1 MFVEETSLWIK
12 TLPKVVVQDDRFI
25 YNFVQLHFFFDNC
38 VYSKE
43 LSDGSYIYMSL
54 YMDDMLIIA
63 NNMIEIKDLKTLLET
78 KFEIKIL
85 GAIKKILGMEIWR
98 DQKAGL
104 LFLCQ
109 QSYLEKVLQ
118 SFHWD
123 PSKPIELLWQHTLN
137 LIEIVY

>member
-1 MFVEETSLWIK
+1 
-12 TLPKVVVQDDRFI
+12 
-25 YNFVQLHFFFDNC
+25 
-38 VYSKE
+38 
-43 LSDGSYIYMSL
+43 
-54 YMDDMLIIA
+54 MDDMLIIA